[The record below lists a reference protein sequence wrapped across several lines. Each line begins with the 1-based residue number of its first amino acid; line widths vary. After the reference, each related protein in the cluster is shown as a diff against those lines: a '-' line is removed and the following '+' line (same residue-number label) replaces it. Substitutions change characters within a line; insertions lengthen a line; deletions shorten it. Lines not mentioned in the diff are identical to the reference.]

1 MSADN
6 AKMVEIVV
14 PLREEEATRLERAAT
29 ECGVVTPVTEQEA
42 ASFAAAVLR
51 TVCLTSSNNS
61 ANRESPAA

>member
-6 AKMVEIVV
+6 AQMVEIVV

-29 ECGVVTPVTEQEA
+29 ECGVVSPVTEQEA

-51 TVCLTSSNNS
+51 TVCLTSS
-61 ANRESPAA
+61 AVQPDKESPAA